1 MSTSEQEKLKNADFF
16 KQWLLT
22 TTTLYPNL
30 RKCYIPDFFSKLKN
44 ISLWDLKWRND
55 NFFLFHGDE
64 EGRPIA
70 EIKQQSLTPP
80 VIENN
85 IIICGKPHSQCI
97 EYTTYS
103 FGMGTVCAVQDSTI
117 DVVDKGPR
125 NRYIYMIDDPC
136 GVDVDKTIGYTNDKY
151 NLEVDFLG
159 RVDIRYIIGVFTM
172 KIHTESVEFT
182 DFTYMNPEKF
192 PEPPEGKC
200 HIILSIQDYA
210 NTNLIVYSNGVNI
223 NEGKRSYLTVDIDK
237 MCTFVV
243 ESENTHRILINGKTM
258 SDSGART
265 YNLKPAD
272 HLINGVVVFEYSTA
286 MSIW

>member
-1 MSTSEQEKLKNADFF
+1 MKIVIQNTAGEYEAYPQESPALPVFVQDVQYAPSHNLTHPKYPLWINEMSTSEQEKLKNADFF

-103 FGMGTVCAVQDSTI
+103 FGMG
-117 DVVDKGPR
+117 
-125 NRYIYMIDDPC
+125 
-136 GVDVDKTIGYTNDKY
+136 
-151 NLEVDFLG
+151 
-159 RVDIRYIIGVFTM
+159 
-172 KIHTESVEFT
+172 
-182 DFTYMNPEKF
+182 
-192 PEPPEGKC
+192 
-200 HIILSIQDYA
+200 
-210 NTNLIVYSNGVNI
+210 
-223 NEGKRSYLTVDIDK
+223 
-237 MCTFVV
+237 
-243 ESENTHRILINGKTM
+243 
-258 SDSGART
+258 
-265 YNLKPAD
+265 
-272 HLINGVVVFEYSTA
+272 
-286 MSIW
+286 